1 MYLVSNKT
9 KVYQTFLSVVHS
21 PNFLFAPLFCA
32 RKCRHRIRFE
42 RKKGEEEKKTPITDE
57 DVDRNMQAEGKE
69 GAWTADV
76 KIPLQI
82 STGCGDLRIS

>member
-1 MYLVSNKT
+1 MPGNVDIGPSLK
-9 KVYQTFLSVVHS
+9 
-21 PNFLFAPLFCA
+21 
-32 RKCRHRIRFE
+32 E
-42 RKKGEEEKKTPITDE
+42 RKEKRKKTPITDE

-82 STGCGDLRIS
+82 STGCGDLRVS